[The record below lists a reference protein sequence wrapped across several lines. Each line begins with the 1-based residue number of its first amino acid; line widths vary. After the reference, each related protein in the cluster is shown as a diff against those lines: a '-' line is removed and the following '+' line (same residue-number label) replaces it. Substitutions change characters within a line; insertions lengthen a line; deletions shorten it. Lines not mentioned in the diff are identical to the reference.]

1 MAEYTIT
8 VKTGN
13 GAAPQTTGRVVAAR
27 RLGVSYPATQLAPRG
42 GGDGQIGS
50 GDGQIGSGDGQIGS
64 GDGQIGSGDGQIGSG
79 GTGSCPTVVIGPIV
93 IAR

>member
-50 GDGQIGSGDGQIGS
+50 GDGQIGSG
-64 GDGQIGSGDGQIGSG
+64 
-79 GTGSCPTVVIGPIV
+79 GTGCCPTVVIGPIV